1 VEYWNNGWRKIILKN
16 LSYPPNI
23 PVFHPSIIPKY
34 WSERS
39 LYMEVRK
46 VDRFDEEVVASLA
59 QYTLPQILFKQAER
73 LGPTKIAMREK
84 MYGIWLAY
92 SWQDYFGYTKNVA
105 LGLLSLGL
113 KRGENVGIITD
124 NHPEWLFTEIGA
136 QVLGAITVNLFTSS
150 IAKELA
156 TILKRIQAAYVIAQD
171 QEQVDKLLEMKEQLS
186 HVRKVIY
193 IDPTGM
199 RNYTHHPWLMSFQ
212 ELIKRG
218 KALDKAEPHRFEEE
232 LWKGKPD
239 EVALMIMTSGT
250 TGIPKLAMISHQS
263 FTEIARKWV
272 ETAPIGVGDNWI
284 SITPTAWIVDQM
296 WGVGVS
302 PLTGMTMNFPETL
315 ETQAEDFREIGPVVV
330 ITSSRFWEELA
341 SKIRV
346 KIADAGFVKRKL
358 FDLGEKIGG
367 AVVDRES
374 KKEPVPTFLGILHKI
389 LARVVYRPLL
399 DRVGCAQIR
408 AAITGGHPI
417 SPDVIRFFR
426 AKGLNLKHAYGLTEG
441 GGVFQV
447 QPDKEVKPETVGKP
461 LPRTEIRI
469 AEDQEVLVRTHSCFV
484 GYYQDP
490 EATKKALIDGW
501 LHTGDAGYIDDDGH
515 LLIIGRKEEIMR
527 TKGGEAISSDFIE
540 TRLKFSPYIKEAV
553 VFGEGRDYITG
564 FINIDFGNV
573 GSWAEDRMIPY
584 TTYTDLSQQ
593 PRVEE
598 LILGEVRLVNTQ
610 LPKPMRLKKIILLYK
625 LLDADDE
632 ELTRTGKVRRKFV
645 YEQYIKLIDAM
656 YSEEKELEVTGKV
669 RYRDGQVGSIET
681 KVKILTVE

>member
-1 VEYWNNGWRKIILKN
+1 MGVSKI
-16 LSYPPNI
+16 
-23 PVFHPSIIPKY
+23 
-34 WSERS
+34 
-39 LYMEVRK
+39 
-46 VDRFDEEVVASLA
+46 DRFDKETVEALA
-59 QYTLPQILFKQAER
+59 GFTLPQILFKQAKE
-73 LGPTKIAMREK
+73 LGTKKIAIREK
-84 MYGIWLAY
+84 MYGIWQAY
-92 SWQDYFGYTKNVA
+92 NWQDYFQFTKHVA
-105 LGLLSLGL
+105 LGLFTLGL
-113 KRGENVGIITD
+113 KRGEDIGIITD

-136 QVLGAITVNLFTSS
+136 QAVGAITVNLFTSS
-150 IAKELA
+150 VAKEL
-156 TILKRIQAAYVIAQD
+156 TTMLNRIQAVYVIAQD

-193 IDPTGM
+193 VDQTGM
-199 RNYTHHPWLMSFQ
+199 RTYTHHPWLMSFK
-212 ELIKRG
+212 EL
-218 KALDKAEPHRFEEE
+218 LDLGAELDAKQPNLFEEE

-272 ETAPIGVGDNWI
+272 ETAPIGPGDNWI

-315 ETQAEDFREIGPVVV
+315 ETITEDFREIGPVVI
-330 ITSSRFWEELA
+330 ITSSRFWEDLA

-346 KIADAGFVKRKL
+346 KIADAGWMKRKL
-358 FDLGEKIGG
+358 FALGERIGG
-367 AVVDRES
+367 ALVDHES
-374 KKEPVPTFLGILHKI
+374 KKEPIPTALQILHKI
-389 LARVVYRPLL
+389 FARVVYRPLL
-399 DRVGCAQIR
+399 DRVGCSQIR

-461 LPRTEIRI
+461 LPRTEIKI
-469 AEDQEVLVRTHSCFV
+469 AGDQEVLVKTPSCFV
-484 GYYQDP
+484 GYYKDP
-490 EATKKALIDGW
+490 EATNKALRDGW
-501 LHTGDAGYIDDDGH
+501 LYTGDAGYIDDDGH

-527 TKGGEAISSDFIE
+527 TKAGEAISSDFIE

-553 VFGEGRDYITG
+553 VWGEARDYITG

-593 PRVEE
+593 PPVEE
-598 LILGEVRLVNTQ
+598 LILSEVRQVNTQ

-645 YEQYIKLIDAM
+645 YEQYLKLIEAM
-656 YSEEKELEVTGKV
+656 YSGEKELEVTGKV
-669 RYRDGQVGSIET
+669 RYRDGTVGTITT

>member
-1 VEYWNNGWRKIILKN
+1 
-16 LSYPPNI
+16 
-23 PVFHPSIIPKY
+23 
-34 WSERS
+34 
-39 LYMEVRK
+39 MEVRK
-46 VDRFDEEVVASLA
+46 IDRPDQETVLA
-59 QYTLPQILFKQAER
+59 LSQFTLPQILFKQAKE
-73 LGPTKIAMREK
+73 LGTKKIAIREK
-84 MYGIWLAY
+84 MYGIWQAY
-92 SWQDYFGYTKNVA
+92 NWEDYFQYTKHVA
-105 LGLLSLGL
+105 LGFFALGL
-113 KRGENVGIITD
+113 KRGENIGIITD
-124 NHPEWLFTEIGA
+124 NHPEWLFSELGA
-136 QVLGAITVNLFTSS
+136 QAIGAITVNFFTSS
-150 IAKELA
+150 TAKEL
-156 TILKRIQAAYVIAQD
+156 TTMLNRIQAAYVVAQD
-171 QEQVDKLLEMKEQLS
+171 QEQVDKLLEMKEQLP

-193 IDPTGM
+193 VDPTGM
-199 RNYTHHPWLMSFQ
+199 RTYTNNPWLMSFK
-212 ELIKRG
+212 EL
-218 KALDKAEPHRFEEE
+218 LDSGAEIDAKQPNLFEEQ
-232 LWKGKPD
+232 LWKGKAE

-250 TGIPKLAMISHQS
+250 TGIPKLAMISHKS

-272 ETAPIGVGDNWI
+272 ETAPIGIGDNWI

-296 WGVGVS
+296 WGMGVS
-302 PLTGMTMNFPETL
+302 PLTGMSMNFPETP
-315 ETQAEDFREIGPVVV
+315 ETATEDFREIGPAVI
-330 ITSSRFWEELA
+330 ITSSRFWEDLA

-346 KIADAGFVKRKL
+346 KIADAGWVKRKL
-358 FDLGEKIGG
+358 FALGEKIGG
-367 AVVDRES
+367 AVVDHQS
-374 KKEPVPTFLGILHKI
+374 KKEPVPSSLRFLHRIA
-389 LARVVYRPLL
+389 ARLVYRPLL

-408 AAITGGHPI
+408 AAVTGGHPI

-447 QPDKEVKPETVGKP
+447 QPDGEVKPESVGKP
-461 LPRTEIRI
+461 LPRTEVKI
-469 AEDQEVLVRTHSCFV
+469 AEDQEVLVRTPSCFV

-527 TKGGEAISSDFIE
+527 TKAGEAISSDFIE

-553 VFGEGRDYITG
+553 VWGEARDYITG

-593 PRVEE
+593 PPVEE

-645 YEQYIKLIDAM
+645 YEQYIKLIEAM
-656 YSEEKELEVTGKV
+656 YSDQKELEVTGKV
-669 RYRDGQVGSIET
+669 RYRDGQVGTITT

>member
-1 VEYWNNGWRKIILKN
+1 MGNNMERFNQETL
-16 LSYPPNI
+16 LSLMN
-23 PVFHPSIIPKY
+23 F
-34 WSERS
+34 
-39 LYMEVRK
+39 
-46 VDRFDEEVVASLA
+46 
-59 QYTLPQILFKQAER
+59 TLPQILFKQAKE
-73 LGPTKIAMREK
+73 LGSNKIAIREK
-84 MYGIWLAY
+84 MYGIWLSY
-92 SWQDYFGYTKNVA
+92 NWTDYFRYTKNVA
-105 LGLLSLGL
+105 LGLKALGL
-113 KRGENVGIITD
+113 KRGENIGIITD

-136 QVLGAITVNLFTSS
+136 QALGAITVNLFTSS
-150 IAKELA
+150 IAKEL
-156 TILKRIQAAYVIAQD
+156 TTMLNRIQAVFVVAQD

-186 HVRKVIY
+186 TVRKVIY
-193 IDPTGM
+193 VDQTGM
-199 RNYTHHPWLMSFQ
+199 RTYANNPWLMSFK
-212 ELIKRG
+212 ELLDLGAK
-218 KALDKAEPHRFEEE
+218 LDKEQPNLFEEE

-250 TGIPKLAMISHQS
+250 TGIPKLAMISHRS

-272 ETAPIGVGDNWI
+272 ETAPIGPGDNWI

-315 ETQAEDFREIGPVVV
+315 ETMTEDFREIGPVVI
-330 ITSSRFWEELA
+330 ITSSRFWEDLA

-346 KIADAGFVKRKL
+346 KIADAGWVKRKL
-358 FDLGEKIGG
+358 FALGEKIGG
-367 AVVDRES
+367 ALVDHES
-374 KKEPVPTFLGILHKI
+374 KKEPVPTSLQILHKI
-389 LARVVYRPLL
+389 LARIVYRPLL
-399 DRVGCAQIR
+399 DRVGCAQIH

-447 QPDKEVKPETVGKP
+447 QPDKEVKPESVGKP
-461 LPRTEIRI
+461 LPRTEVKI
-469 AEDQEVLVRTHSCFV
+469 AEDQEVLVRTPSCFV

-553 VFGEGRDYITG
+553 VWGEARDYITG

-593 PRVEE
+593 PPVEE

-610 LPKPMRLKKIILLYK
+610 LPKPMRLHKIILLYK

-645 YEQYIKLIDAM
+645 YEQYNNLIEAM
-656 YSEEKELEVTGKV
+656 YSGQKDLEVTGKV
-669 RYRDGQVGSIET
+669 RYRDGQVGTITT
-681 KVKILTVE
+681 KVKILDVE

>member
-1 VEYWNNGWRKIILKN
+1 
-16 LSYPPNI
+16 
-23 PVFHPSIIPKY
+23 
-34 WSERS
+34 
-39 LYMEVRK
+39 MTEVRK
-46 VDRFDEEVVASLA
+46 TERIDQQTLLSLMN
-59 QYTLPQILFKQAER
+59 YTLPQILFQQAKR
-73 LGPTKIAMREK
+73 FGSKKIAIREK
-84 MYGIWLAY
+84 MYGIWLSY
-92 SWQDYFGYTKNVA
+92 TWEDYLRYTRQVA
-105 LGLLSLGL
+105 LGLKHMGL
-113 KRGENVGIITD
+113 QRGEKIGIITD
-124 NHPEWLFTEIGA
+124 NHPEWLFTEMGA
-136 QVLGAITVNLFTSS
+136 QAIGAITVNLFTSS

-156 TILKRIQAAYVIAQD
+156 IMLNRIQAVFVVAQD
-171 QEQVDKLLEMKEQLS
+171 QEQVDKLLEVKGDLP

-193 IDPTGM
+193 IDQTGM
-199 RNYTHHPWLMSFQ
+199 RTYVGNPWLMSFKELLELGAKVDQ
-212 ELIKRG
+212 EQ
-218 KALDKAEPHRFEEE
+218 PHLFEEE

-250 TGIPKLAMISHQS
+250 TGIPKLAMISHRS

-272 ETAPIGVGDNWI
+272 ETAPIGPEDNWI

-296 WGVGVS
+296 WGMGVS
-302 PLTGMTMNFPETL
+302 PLAGMAMNFPETL
-315 ETQAEDFREIGPVVV
+315 ETQAEDFREIGPVVI

-346 KIADAGFVKRKL
+346 KMADAGWVKRKL
-358 FDLGEKIGG
+358 FHLGEKIGG

-374 KKEPVPTFLGILHKI
+374 KKEPVPSVLRILHKI
-389 LARVVYRPLL
+389 FSKIVYQPLL
-399 DRVGCAQIR
+399 DRVGCSQIR

-461 LPRTEIRI
+461 LPRTEIKI
-469 AEDQEVLVRTHSCFV
+469 AEDQEVLVRTPSCFV

-490 EATKKALIDGW
+490 EATQKALRNGW

-527 TKGGEAISSDFIE
+527 TKAGEAISADFIE

-553 VFGEGRDYITG
+553 VWGEGRDYITG

-584 TTYTDLSQQ
+584 TTYTDLSQR
-593 PRVEE
+593 PEVEE
-598 LILGEVRLVNTQ
+598 LILNEVRQVNNQ

-645 YEQYIKLIDAM
+645 YEQYLNLIEAM
-656 YSEEKELEVTGKV
+656 YSGKEELEVTGKV
-669 RYRDGQVGSIET
+669 RYRDGHVGTITT